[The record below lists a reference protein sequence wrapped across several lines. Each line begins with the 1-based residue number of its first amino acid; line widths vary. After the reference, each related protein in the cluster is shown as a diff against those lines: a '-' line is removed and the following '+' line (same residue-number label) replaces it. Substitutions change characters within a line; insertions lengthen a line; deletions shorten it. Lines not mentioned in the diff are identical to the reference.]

1 MSTESVADRVTS
13 LVRALRT
20 HGIRIGT
27 GESVD
32 AAQAVAALGLDHREH
47 LREGLAA
54 ALLHDQGQR
63 AVFDPVFDLYF
74 PREVGAPERPRGE
87 VDRDELRERL
97 ARALAANDRAA
108 MSRIAAE
115 AVDRFGGYDAG
126 GFSSMQTLDRLRPQ
140 TLLAGIMASMRG
152 QGGGSGAFT
161 DRIEADEIR
170 RRIEE
175 FREQVRSEARRR
187 VAERRGTDEM
197 ARRVPVL
204 TPDRT
209 VFLYA
214 GKEQLAELRR
224 TVHPLARKLATRL
237 AARRRRAAR
246 GHIDLRR
253 TLRGS
258 LSTGGVPMRPVLRR
272 RRPARPELVLLCDVS
287 GSVAGFANFTMLLVQ
302 ALHDEFSKV
311 RVFAFVNRID
321 EVTDLI
327 ARGTADPEGLGERIA
342 TEATVTGWHGSSDYG
357 SALGEFVERYETAVT
372 PRTSVF
378 VLGDARTNQ
387 MDPNVPALRRIAR
400 SARRVHWLN
409 PEARSQWD
417 TGDSAAGA
425 YAEVVAMHEC
435 RTARQLSTL
444 VGRLLP
450 V

>member
-1 MSTESVADRVTS
+1 MSTPSVADRVTS
-13 LVRALRT
+13 LVRGLRT

-32 AAQAVAALGLDHREH
+32 AARAVAALGLDHREH

-74 PREVGAPERPRGE
+74 PRGVGAPSRPDGAF
-87 VDRDELRERL
+87 DRDGLRERL
-97 ARALAANDRAA
+97 AEALAAGDRAA
-108 MSRIAAE
+108 MARLAAE
-115 AVDRFGGYDAG
+115 AVDALGGYDAD

-140 TLLAGIMASMRG
+140 TLLAGIMAGG
-152 QGGGSGAFT
+152 QGGGGGSGAFT
-161 DRIEADEIR
+161 DRIEADEVR

-197 ARRVPVL
+197 ARRIPVQ

-209 VFLYA
+209 DFLYA
-214 GKEQLAELRR
+214 GKDQLAALRR

-258 LSTGGVPMRPVLRR
+258 LSTGGVPMRPVLRK

-287 GSVAGFANFTMLLVQ
+287 GSVAGFADFTMLLVQ

-311 RVFAFVNRID
+311 RVFAFVNRTD

-327 ARGTADPEGLGERIA
+327 ARGTADPEGLGDRI
-342 TEATVTGWHGSSDYG
+342 TTGATVTGWHGSSDYG
-357 SALGEFVERYETAVT
+357 SALGEFVERYEAAVG

-387 MDPNVPALRRIAR
+387 LDPNVAALRRIAR

-409 PEARSQWD
+409 PEPRSLWD

-425 YAEVVAMHEC
+425 YADVVAMHEC
-435 RTARQLSTL
+435 RTARQLSAL